1 MAAITLVKG
10 ETSALDRTWMSMP
23 DGSTRQVAVH
33 VVHDLPHLVVESLFG
48 IEDGLWGVLA
58 RGGFGAANLARTR
71 SRGRRARLV
80 TDVPLDDLGARNW
93 RGHLVAKAATN
104 AVMNRWQEGP
114 DTPDGVRA
122 RLRPGDE
129 ADADYRQRIAGLL
142 GRLDDA
148 TIALAISGTRDL
160 SSAWARLPAGGHAA
174 AAVAAARASLR
185 QSTRGLRCTSTRTP
199 SHGPTLRG
207 GARRHAH
214 VMNINMYVINAILI
228 LMVIRQVREHPLD
241 LRSLAVPVLAVG
253 CAAVLFLHSVPGGG
267 NDIVL
272 ELSCV
277 LAGAVMGAIG
287 GLATR
292 LRLGA
297 DGRPLGRAGWLAA
310 SMWVGGV
317 GARLAFAVAASN
329 GAGPAIARFS
339 IAHHIT
345 GSAAWVAALIMM
357 ALADVL
363 TRLVIIYLRGR
374 RLAGPAA
381 TAVRTPAGI
390 RA

>member
-1 MAAITLVKG
+1 
-10 ETSALDRTWMSMP
+10 
-23 DGSTRQVAVH
+23 
-33 VVHDLPHLVVESLFG
+33 
-48 IEDGLWGVLA
+48 
-58 RGGFGAANLARTR
+58 
-71 SRGRRARLV
+71 
-80 TDVPLDDLGARNW
+80 
-93 RGHLVAKAATN
+93 
-104 AVMNRWQEGP
+104 
-114 DTPDGVRA
+114 
-122 RLRPGDE
+122 
-129 ADADYRQRIAGLL
+129 
-142 GRLDDA
+142 
-148 TIALAISGTRDL
+148 
-160 SSAWARLPAGGHAA
+160 
-174 AAVAAARASLR
+174 
-185 QSTRGLRCTSTRTP
+185 
-199 SHGPTLRG
+199 
-207 GARRHAH
+207 
-214 VMNINMYVINAILI
+214 MNINMYVINAILI

-267 NDIVL
+267 NDIGL
-272 ELSCV
+272 ELTCV
-277 LAGAVMGAIG
+277 LAGAVMGAVG

-292 LRLGA
+292 VRLGA

-381 TAVRTPAGI
+381 SAVRTPAGI
-390 RA
+390 HA